1 MDSRK
6 ETPEEKT
13 ERLRQE
19 ELKNNPLGTFSDGVN
34 RSEMGNLGELVSG
47 LGWKGTGIL
56 ILILI
61 VGYVIYNLLF

>member
-1 MDSRK
+1 MDSQK
-6 ETPEEKT
+6 ETPGEKR

-19 ELKNNPLGTFSDGVN
+19 ELKNNPFGAFNDGVN
-34 RSEMGNLGELVSG
+34 RAGSGNFADLVGG

-61 VGYVIYNLLF
+61 IGYVIYNLLF